1 MIWFILI
8 YVITLILHIV
18 FIYFDMDKGETL
30 NHYFQGMDTM
40 LFIVVFLIPVFNTVI
55 VIILA
60 LNKFFEK
67 IWDKIKYWQK

>member
-8 YVITLILHIV
+8 YVITLILDIV

-30 NHYFQGMDTM
+30 EHYFQGMDT
-40 LFIVVFLIPVFNTVI
+40 LFFIVIYLLPIFNTII

-60 LNKFFEK
+60 FNKFFEK
-67 IWDKIKYWQK
+67 IWDKITHWEK